1 MFMLPRLSELPDTIH
16 AQYNTAGSN
25 KTYFGFHVNSP
36 ISYVILT
43 KSDVFSIDSISD
55 FTKRRPVGVARTG
68 ERTNKSNPIGAYH
81 D

>member
-1 MFMLPRLSELPDTIH
+1 
-16 AQYNTAGSN
+16 
-25 KTYFGFHVNSP
+25 
-36 ISYVILT
+36 VILT

-68 ERTNKSNPIGAYH
+68 ERTNKTNPIGAYH